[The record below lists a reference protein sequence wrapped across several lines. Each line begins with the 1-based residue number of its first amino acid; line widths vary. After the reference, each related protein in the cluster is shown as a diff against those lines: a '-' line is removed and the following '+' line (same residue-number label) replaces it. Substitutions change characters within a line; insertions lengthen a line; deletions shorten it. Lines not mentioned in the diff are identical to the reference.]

1 MENAPK
7 QRPAWFYVLVGCGGA
22 AGVALIVCLVSML
35 TCGKCVSDV
44 GKGVTD
50 PAVRRE
56 NAIKQLGAIPEGYNV
71 VTSFDVMLGQT
82 TIMVDSEPLP
92 DGGFDPGLSAGH
104 HVFVYR
110 HVMSNDNN
118 KNVRDFL
125 MGKEVDPALLMNTGI
140 YADPDMQLK
149 RGSLTVDSRKLYYV
163 AQRGPLD
170 GEPGLLTTVLF
181 DCPGNALSIGTWG
194 QLDPAP
200 SKSKDE
206 LELAGTVA
214 DEEQLARFLK
224 PMNPCR

>member
-22 AGVALIVCLVSML
+22 AGVALLVCLVSVL
-35 TCGKCVSDV
+35 ACGKCASDV
-44 GKGVTD
+44 GRGVSD
-50 PAVRRE
+50 PAVRKE
-56 NAIKQLGAIPEGYNV
+56 NALKQLGAIPEGYHV

-82 TIMVDSEPLP
+82 TIMVDSEPLA
-92 DGGFDPGLSAGH
+92 DGGFNPGLGPGH

-118 KNVRDFL
+118 KYARDFL
-125 MGKEVDPALLMNTGI
+125 MGKEVDPSMLMNTGI

-149 RGSLTVDSRKLYYV
+149 RGALTIDGRKLYYV
-163 AQRGPLD
+163 SQRGPLD

-181 DCPGNALSIGTWG
+181 DCGGTSLSIGTWG
-194 QLDPAP
+194 QLDPGP
-200 SKSKDE
+200 QKPKDE

-214 DEEQLARFLK
+214 DEEALARFIK